1 MFDYW
6 SIDKMTL
13 RKLFL
18 LPVASALAFVTSD
31 FAIAQSAIEEKSA
44 TEFVE
49 KFHASMKSGDS
60 KSVLSALADDAIIF
74 ESGYAESKSEYAA
87 SHLAADISFAATTKR
102 VAKRTTTNCVKSMC
116 IVMQQSETNGTY
128 KGKPVKSIG
137 VETSVLQGDEGTWK
151 ISHLHWSS
159 HK

>member
-1 MFDYW
+1 
-6 SIDKMTL
+6 MTL
-13 RKLFL
+13 RKTFLF
-18 LPVASALAFVTSD
+18 PVVSALASIASD
-31 FAIAQSAIEEKSA
+31 FAIAQGAADEKGA

-49 KFHASMKSGDS
+49 KFHAALKSGDS

-87 SHLAADISFAATTKR
+87 SHLAADITFAATTKR
-102 VAKRTTTNCVKSMC
+102 IAKKTTTNCVKSMC
-116 IVMQQSETNGTY
+116 VVMQQSETSGTY

-137 VETSVLQGDEGTWK
+137 VETSVLLGEVGAWK